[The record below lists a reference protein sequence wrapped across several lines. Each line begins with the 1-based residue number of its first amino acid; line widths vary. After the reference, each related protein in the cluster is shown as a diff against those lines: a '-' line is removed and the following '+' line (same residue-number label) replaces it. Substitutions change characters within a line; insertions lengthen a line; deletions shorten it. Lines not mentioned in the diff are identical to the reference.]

1 MLTIEIRTTDIMG
14 AGRPTEYRPEYA
26 EDTRKLCLLGFTDA
40 QLADFFDVSEATI
53 NNWKLAHPDPSLPLR
68 VWLGRP
74 LLRIKIRQQF
84 NVEKVLIK
92 SGYSASGV

>member
-53 NNWKLAHPDPSLPLR
+53 NNWKIAHPEFLESIKKGKEVADCEVVQSLYS
-68 VWLGRP
+68 VRP
-74 LLRIKIRQQF
+74 MRNTRAR
-84 NVEKVLIK
+84 E
-92 SGYSASGV
+92 G